1 MSKPRNPN
9 ANNAMATAR
18 VSDVTKAELQALV
31 AKSGKT
37 LSEITRWV
45 IREGLPVVKQKVNQE
60 QK

>member
-1 MSKPRNPN
+1 
-9 ANNAMATAR
+9 MATAR

-31 AKSGKT
+31 DKSGKT

-45 IREGLPVVKQKVNQE
+45 ISEGLPVVKRKVNQE